1 MIIFVKELHGN
12 IYKKILYASGA
23 MSKWTCNT
31 AELLDLKT
39 TTNYNLMS
47 PLKGSM
53 KKKRKNL
60 KQKLRNLNLEDL
72 NLEDINLY

>member
-23 MSKWTCNT
+23 MSKWTCDT

-53 KKKRKNL
+53 KKKEK
-60 KQKLRNLNLEDL
+60 
-72 NLEDINLY
+72 I